1 MKIEKIDRK
10 KECDLCELI
19 STILDKVDELVD
31 AHNHMEDEK
40 KNISICIDGKSMS
53 TLVSDINGVK
63 ATVTTLKPN
72 EIKVDCFSKDMIDID
87 NKLLKKAAI
96 TTTNKGEI

>member
-10 KECDLCELI
+10 KECDLCEVI

-31 AHNHMEDEK
+31 AHNQINN
-40 KNISICIDGKSMS
+40 KNISICIDGKAMS
-53 TLVSDINGVK
+53 TLVSDINGIK